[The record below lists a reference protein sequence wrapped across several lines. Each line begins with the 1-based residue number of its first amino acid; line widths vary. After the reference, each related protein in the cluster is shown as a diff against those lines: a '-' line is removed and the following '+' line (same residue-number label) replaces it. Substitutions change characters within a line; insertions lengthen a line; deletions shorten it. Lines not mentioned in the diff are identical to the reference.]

1 MRAGE
6 LNRGEKNMNVIIVG
20 AGIGG
25 LTTALSC
32 LRLGMKVTLLE
43 QAKELREIGA
53 GVQISSNGAVV
64 LRELGL
70 LDEAERVA
78 VKPITFRVLSFETG
92 DLISDMPLG
101 KEAEERY
108 GAPFYQ
114 FHRADLLSIL
124 RNNLPPNVLRLDS
137 RVERF
142 TQDENGVTVT
152 LSNGEE
158 ISGDV
163 LVGADGI
170 HSVVRPGLVGDGPTT
185 FSGKLVWRALIPA
198 DRLADLDF
206 KERFYGWAGLD
217 RMVWA
222 YWVRP
227 GDIFNFGGVVPSR
240 EVRRETWS
248 QTGELDELRAS
259 FAGANP
265 RLASVI
271 DRIDEA
277 FITGLYDRDPL
288 PNWTSGRATL
298 LGDAAHAM
306 LPYLAQ
312 GATQSIEDGFILA
325 ACLARKGVHDI
336 PGALE
341 NYEMKRRPRTTKV
354 QTTARATHIF
364 WTEGNPVQVNARNG
378 RMRGLSQIDPLA
390 TTIWKWL
397 YAYNPAEAAKTD
409 AIAPDKRGVRSV
421 YAEDG
426 DEQKRAWNMW
436 HDLFTAEEE
445 AGGISGLRRG
455 YDRFF
460 RQFEASK
467 TTAVEEV
474 TIGDATALWVAPSGT
489 SASKVVL
496 HLHGG
501 GFAFG
506 SASCST
512 EYCERIASAVDGRC
526 LALEYRLAPENPFP
540 AALDDA
546 VAAYKWLLAQGYR
559 ASDILLSGESAG
571 AGLAV
576 ATAVALRD
584 AGVAQPAGICLLS
597 PFVDCALKSPSID
610 ASACKDPIIDRDIL
624 TYMAT
629 SYFQSHSPTDP
640 SVSPIY
646 ANLKGLAPMLIQAG
660 SQEVLVD
667 DARRLAHQA
676 KSAEVDVL
684 LSLYQERL
692 HIFSLYPFL
701 PNAKKALAEIKAFA
715 TRVISKG
722 EQHLGD
728 PAKAATLVG

>member
-1 MRAGE
+1 MH
-6 LNRGEKNMNVIIVG
+6 VIIVG

-32 LRLGMKVTLLE
+32 LRHGMRVTLLE

-53 GVQISSNGAVV
+53 GVQISSNGASV

-70 LDEAERVA
+70 SEEVERVA

-114 FHRADLLSIL
+114 FHRADLLATL
-124 RNNLPPNVLRLDS
+124 TNNLPPNVLRIQS
-137 RVERF
+137 RVEDF
-142 TQDENGVTVT
+142 TQDESSVTVV
-152 LSNGEE
+152 LANGER

-170 HSVVRPGLVGDGPTT
+170 HSVVRPRLVGDGPTT
-185 FSGKLVWRALIPA
+185 FSGKLVWRALISA
-198 DRLADLDF
+198 DRLIDLDF
-206 KERFYGWAGLD
+206 KERFYGWAGLG

-227 GDIFNFGGVVPSR
+227 GEIFNFGGVVPSS
-240 EVRRETWS
+240 EVRREAWS

-265 RLASVI
+265 RLASLI

-288 PNWTSGRATL
+288 PVWTSGRATL

-312 GATQSIEDGFILA
+312 GATQSIEDGFVLA
-325 ACLARKGVHDI
+325 ECLGRCGQRDI
-336 PGALE
+336 PGALAA
-341 NYEMKRRPRTTKV
+341 YELKRRPRTTKV
-354 QTTARATHIF
+354 QTVARATHIF
-364 WTEGNPVQVNARNG
+364 WTEGDPVQVKARDG
-378 RMRGLSQIDPLA
+378 RMKGLAQIDPLA

-397 YAYNPAEAAKTD
+397 YAYNPVEAARTD
-409 AIAPDKRGVRSV
+409 AVVPDKRGIRSV
-421 YAEDG
+421 YPEDG
-426 DEQKRAWNMW
+426 EEQKLAWNMW

-445 AGGISGLRRG
+445 SRGISGLRRG

-460 RQFEASK
+460 SQFGVSR
-467 TTAVEEV
+467 TTSVEEV
-474 TIGDATALWVAPSGT
+474 KIGNAAAVWVRPGEST
-489 SASKVVL
+489 SSKVVL
-496 HLHGG
+496 HFHGG

-506 SASCST
+506 SANCST
-512 EYCERIASAVDGRC
+512 EYCERIASAVNGRC

-540 AALDDA
+540 AALEDG
-546 VAAYKWLLAQGYR
+546 VAAYQWLLKEGYR
-559 ASDILLSGESAG
+559 ASDIFLSGESAG

-576 ATAVALRD
+576 ATAVALRN
-584 AGVAQPAGICLLS
+584 AGISKPAGIILLS

-610 ASACKDPIIDRDIL
+610 ASANKDPIIDRDIL

-629 SYFQSHSPTDP
+629 SYFQSHSPIDP
-640 SVSPIY
+640 AVSPVY
-646 ANLKGLAPMLIQAG
+646 ADLKGLAPLLIQAG
-660 SQEVLVD
+660 SKEVLVD
-667 DARRLAHQA
+667 DAIRLADQA
-676 KSAEVDVL
+676 KSAGVDVV

-701 PNAKKALAEIKAFA
+701 PNAKNALAEIKDFA
-715 TRVISKG
+715 ARVSPDAS
-722 EQHLGD
+722 HHPRLA
-728 PAKAATLVG
+728 AKATTSVG

>member
-1 MRAGE
+1 MKAGE
-6 LNRGEKNMNVIIVG
+6 LNLGENNMRVIIVG

-32 LRLGMKVTLLE
+32 LRLGMQVTLLE

-70 LDEAERVA
+70 AEEAERVA

-92 DLISDMPLG
+92 DVISDMPLG

-114 FHRADLLSIL
+114 FHRADLLGIL
-124 RNNLPPNVLRLDS
+124 RSNLPADVLRLDS
-137 RVERF
+137 RVEDF
-142 TQDENGVTVT
+142 TQDENGVTVV
-152 LSNGEE
+152 LANGQK

-163 LVGADGI
+163 LIGADGI
-170 HSVVRPGLVGDGPTT
+170 HSVVRPRLVGDGPTT
-185 FSGKLVWRALIPA
+185 FSGKLVWRALISA
-198 DRLADLDF
+198 DRLTDLDF

-227 GDIFNFGGVVPSR
+227 GEIFNFGGVVPSN
-240 EVRRETWS
+240 EVRREGWS

-265 RLASVI
+265 RLASLI

-288 PNWTSGRATL
+288 PTWTSGRATL

-312 GATQSIEDGFILA
+312 GATQSIEDGFVLA
-325 ACLARKGVHDI
+325 ACLGRHGARDI
-336 PGALE
+336 PKALAAFE
-341 NYEMKRRPRTTKV
+341 LKRRPRTTKV
-354 QTTARATHIF
+354 QTVARATHIF
-364 WTEGNPVQVNARNG
+364 WTEGDTVQVKARNG
-378 RMRGLSQIDPLA
+378 RMRGLAQIDPLA

-397 YAYNPAEAAKTD
+397 YAYNPVEAAKTD
-409 AIAPDKRGVRSV
+409 AVTPDKRGVRSV
-421 YAEDG
+421 YPEDG
-426 DEQKRAWNMW
+426 EEQKLAWNMW

-460 RQFEASK
+460 SQFGVSQ
-467 TTAVEEV
+467 TTAIEQIK
-474 TIGDATALWVAPSGT
+474 IGNASALWVKPDVDAT
-489 SASKVVL
+489 SKVVL

-506 SASCST
+506 SAKCST
-512 EYCERIASAVDGRC
+512 EYCERLAKAVNGQC
-526 LALEYRLAPENPFP
+526 LALEYRLAPENPYP
-540 AALDDA
+540 AAVEDA
-546 VAAYKWLLAQGYR
+546 VEAYQWLLNEGYR
-559 ASDILLSGESAG
+559 ASNIFLSGESAG

-576 ATAVALRD
+576 ATAIALRNE
-584 AGVAQPAGICLLS
+584 GIPQPAGILLLS
-597 PFVDCALKSPSID
+597 PFVDCSLSSPSID
-610 ASACKDPIIDRDIL
+610 ATAKDPIIDRDIL

-640 SVSPIY
+640 LISPVY
-646 ANLKGLAPMLIQAG
+646 ADLGGLAPLLIQAG
-660 SQEVLVD
+660 KKEVLVD
-667 DARRLAHQA
+667 DAIRLAERA
-676 KSAEVDVL
+676 KSADVDVV

-701 PNAKKALAEIKAFA
+701 P
-715 TRVISKG
+715 S
-722 EQHLGD
+722 
-728 PAKAATLVG
+728 AKAALTEITDFAARVSSNISRQPHRVTKKTTPVS